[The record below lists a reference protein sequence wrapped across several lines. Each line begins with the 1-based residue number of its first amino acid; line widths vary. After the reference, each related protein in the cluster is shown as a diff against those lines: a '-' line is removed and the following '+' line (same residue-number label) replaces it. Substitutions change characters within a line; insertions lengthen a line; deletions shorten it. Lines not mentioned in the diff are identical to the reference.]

1 MNFDGICQNFFKIF
15 ENKEIN
21 YELIEELK
29 QEKISKLKETYKLYL
44 LEFFIDPEI
53 KNVVNN
59 KSDFWFRN
67 ENVKNLN
74 LIYKYIELMVKLIQ
88 TEDMSSINIY
98 KELEIFINTEIGNR
112 VLYMISIINRLNSTN
127 NIYLLFVG
135 FILGEKKDFIIKI
148 FINNLEDLF
157 NMIDSDIK
165 NTNLNMQISSL
176 DEKTLEILNLYFIFK
191 IYKMNE
197 KNSIKLL
204 KML

>member
-1 MNFDGICQNFFKIF
+1 MNFDGICQNFFQMF

-67 ENVKNLN
+67 ENVNNLN

-112 VLYMISIINRLNSTN
+112 VLYMISIINRLNLPNS
-127 NIYLLFVG
+127 IYLLFVG

>member
-1 MNFDGICQNFFKIF
+1 MNFDGICQNFFQIF

-67 ENVKNLN
+67 ENVNNLN

-88 TEDMSSINIY
+88 TEDISSINIY

-112 VLYMISIINRLNSTN
+112 VLYMISIINRLNLPNS
-127 NIYLLFVG
+127 IYL
-135 FILGEKKDFIIKI
+135 
-148 FINNLEDLF
+148 
-157 NMIDSDIK
+157 
-165 NTNLNMQISSL
+165 
-176 DEKTLEILNLYFIFK
+176 
-191 IYKMNE
+191 
-197 KNSIKLL
+197 
-204 KML
+204 